1 MNSST
6 DQPALRRIRPA
17 RLPDTPGESYRLP
30 AEKRLAGDPLQ
41 TVWMDYTD
49 ESGRFMAGL
58 WRSEPGRWRIRY
70 TEEEVCELLAG
81 ISIVTSE
88 AGEAVTLRAGD
99 RFVVPRGFVGTWEVV
114 ETTTKTFV
122 IHDAGEPLP

>member
-1 MNSST
+1 MNPT
-6 DQPALRRIRPA
+6 AQPPALHLMRPA
-17 RLPDTPGESYRLP
+17 QLPDTPGESYRLP
-30 AEKRLAGDPLQ
+30 PDKRLDGDPLQ

-49 ESGRFMAGL
+49 PSGQFMAGL

-81 ISIVTSE
+81 VSIVTSE

-122 IHDAGEPLP
+122 IHDTGKALE